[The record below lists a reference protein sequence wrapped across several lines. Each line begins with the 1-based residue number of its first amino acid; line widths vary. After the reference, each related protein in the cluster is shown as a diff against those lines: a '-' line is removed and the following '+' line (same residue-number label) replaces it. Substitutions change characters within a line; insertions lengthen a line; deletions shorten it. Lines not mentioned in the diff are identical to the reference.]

1 MTVVTRSQTKTQKNK
16 EFQDQ
21 VRRAKQ
27 TKRARKELQEF
38 YEKNPPDLTKEE
50 RGNKDLYML
59 SKNKQFFKDIY
70 DCSI

>member
-1 MTVVTRSQTKTQKNK
+1 MTVVTRSETKTQESK
-16 EFQDQ
+16 EFQEQ

-27 TKRARKELQEF
+27 TQRARKGLQEF
-38 YEKNPPDLTKEE
+38 YEKHPPDLTKEE

>member
-1 MTVVTRSQTKTQKNK
+1 MSVVTRSQTKTQESK

-27 TKRARKELQEF
+27 TTRARKAFQEF
-38 YEKNPPDLTKEE
+38 YEKHPPDLTKEE

-70 DCSI
+70 DCSS